1 MAIDGTYQIE
11 LDTPMGKQQAKL
23 VLKTDGATLTG
34 STDSSFGLHTLSNG
48 TVNGD
53 QLTWQTEIMGPMGQ
67 MELTYQGKVTGDE
80 ISGKVKLGNFGTS
93 DFSGKRV

>member
-1 MAIDGTYQIE
+1 
-11 LDTPMGKQQAKL
+11 
-23 VLKTDGATLTG
+23 
-34 STDSSFGLHTLSNG
+34 
-48 TVNGD
+48 
-53 QLTWQTEIMGPMGQ
+53 MGPMGK